1 MLPKKI
7 RVALAG
13 NPNSGKSTL
22 FNALTGSKQ
31 HIANYPGVTVEKK
44 VGFTSHKGYE
54 IEVIDLP
61 GTYSLSA
68 YSVEE
73 LVARSFILEEKPDI
87 VVDVVDASNLE
98 RNLYLFVQLQELGC
112 RLIIALNMMDMAKAR
127 GIQIDTRLLS
137 KHLGVRVVPMTARSG
152 EGVEDLLEAIVQE
165 IEHPYQK
172 TPFRVSYGS
181 DIDRAMADIEILLG
195 RSESIPKAYEP
206 RWLALKFLEGD
217 TQIQEIFNLDPELNK
232 KATTILKNLSKHTL
246 DTLGEEPEAIIAD
259 HRYGFICSLI
269 KECTKRHIEKRLN
282 LSDRIDKILT
292 NRLLGP
298 VFMLLILYLIY
309 FFIFWVS
316 SEPINWLETAFDFLR
331 RKTDAFF
338 EDGVLKSLIQ
348 SGVIDGVGGI
358 LGYIP
363 LIFFMFGAI
372 AILEDSG
379 YMARVAYMMDR
390 VMRFFGLHGSSVI
403 SLIVSGGISGGCAV
417 PGVLATRTLRDPKER
432 LVTALVTP
440 FMNCGGKLPV
450 YAIIIS
456 AFFPEGRARLMF
468 ILTLFS
474 WAVAL
479 FAARF
484 LRGTVLKGPK
494 SPFLMELPPYRLP
507 TLRGLWIHSWERTWL
522 FIKRAGTLILAFS
535 IILWAGLY
543 FPRLDEKS
551 LAEFDSQIEMER
563 AKIISIIQEK
573 GVMGLSFEQLER
585 AYEVATKEDVL
596 DRPMEDSLK
605 LSVKKAL
612 DREVDPD
619 TDGLI
624 VAYLDHKKATQDILR
639 KKNETALKHT
649 FFGRIGVMLETV
661 TGYLGFDYKLN
672 VALLSGAFAKEL
684 VVSTLGT
691 AYSIES
697 AYEGRSLEERL
708 KMDPEWGPGLALV
721 VLIFVAI
728 YIPCIPTLL
737 AIGSEFSYKWTFV
750 SVVFNLSV
758 AFIVAFVVRFF
769 LGVFSISPWV

>member
-1 MLPKKI
+1 MPPKKI

-22 FNALTGSKQ
+22 FNALTGAKQ

-44 VGFTSHKGYE
+44 MGIALYNGYE
-54 IEVIDLP
+54 IEITDLP

-73 LVARSFILEEKPDI
+73 LVARSFVVEEKPDV

-127 GIQIDTRLLS
+127 GIQIDTKLLS
-137 KHLGVRVVPMTARSG
+137 RHLGVRVVPMTARTG
-152 EGVEDLLEAIVQE
+152 EGVDRLLEAIVQE
-165 IEHPYQK
+165 IEAPYGK
-172 TPFRVSYGS
+172 APVRISYGS
-181 DIDRAMADIEILLG
+181 DIDGAIGHIMALME
-195 RSESIPKAYEP
+195 RSQSIPKTYEQ
-206 RWLALKFLEGD
+206 RWLALKYLEGD
-217 TQIQEIFNLDPELNK
+217 SQVKEIFARDPLLDK
-232 KATTILKNLSKHTL
+232 KASLILKGLFKHTL

-269 KECTKRHIEKRLN
+269 KECTKRHIERRLN

-298 VFMLLILYLIY
+298 VFMLMILYVIY
-309 FFIFWVS
+309 LFIFWVS
-316 SEPINWLETAFDFLR
+316 SEPINWLEAGFAFLR
-331 RKTDAFF
+331 SKIDLLLP
-338 EDGVLKSLIQ
+338 DGALKSLIQ
-348 SGVIDGVGGI
+348 AGVIDGVGGI

-390 VMRFFGLHGSSVI
+390 VMRFFGLHGASVI

-417 PGVLATRTLRDPKER
+417 PGVLATRTLREPKER
-432 LVTALVTP
+432 LVTALVAP

-450 YAIIIS
+450 YAILIS

-474 WAVAL
+474 WGLAL
-479 FAARF
+479 FSARL
-484 LRGTVLKGPK
+484 LRSTVLKGPK

-507 TLRGLWIHSWERTWL
+507 TLRGLLIHSWERTWL

-543 FPRLDEKS
+543 FPRLDEKR
-551 LAEFDSQIEMER
+551 LAEFEHKLEMER
-563 AKIISIIQEK
+563 LKVVSILPK
-573 GVMGLSFEQLER
+573 NVGRGLSLEELEKAYQQALKAGGTSEQT
-585 AYEVATKEDVL
+585 Y
-596 DRPMEDSLK
+596 DSLRLAISK
-605 LSVKKAL
+605 AISKEAGVDVGQAIEAFIAYKKAS
-612 DREVDPD
+612 
-619 TDGLI
+619 
-624 VAYLDHKKATQDILR
+624 QDILR
-639 KKNETALKHT
+639 EKSEASLRHT
-649 FFGRIGVMLETV
+649 FFGRIGLLLEDI

-697 AYEGRSLEERL
+697 SQVGGSLEERL
-708 KMDPEWGPGLALV
+708 KADPRWGPGLALI
-721 VLIFVAI
+721 VLIFILI

-737 AIGSEFSYKWTFV
+737 TIGNEFSYKWTMV

-758 AFIVAFVVRFF
+758 AFSIAFILRFLLGF
-769 LGVFSISPWV
+769 LSISPWG